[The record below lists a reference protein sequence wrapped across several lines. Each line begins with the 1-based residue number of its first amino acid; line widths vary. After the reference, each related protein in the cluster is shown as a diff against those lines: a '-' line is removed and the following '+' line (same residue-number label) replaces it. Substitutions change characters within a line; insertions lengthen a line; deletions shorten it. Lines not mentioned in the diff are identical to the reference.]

1 MNHSVEQKFTDQQLV
16 ERALGGYQP
25 AAAQIVRQT
34 EGLVAQIVFKMIPL
48 ADDRKDIVQDVY
60 LKAFRHLAGFRFNA
74 KLSTWIGRI
83 TYNTCLH
90 YLEKKRLV
98 FLPERPADGD
108 QEDDGLDLLMQSQQ
122 PLHQNP
128 IEQQLSGRERTAILG
143 NAIRKLSPPVYQ
155 TLITLYHQEELSYAE
170 IAEITSLPE
179 GTVKNY
185 LFRAR
190 NQLKKNLL
198 SIYNREAL

>member
-16 ERALGGYQP
+16 ERALGGHQP

-108 QEDDGLDLLMQSQQ
+108 QEDDGLDLLLQSQQ